1 MDRAYIMQS
10 IRNWTK
16 QDRVLIRHSSILKGF
31 MVKVYWHVIG
41 TWSHDDRVLQSDL
54 LQQSSAQ
61 KVPNAEN
68 SALLYNIEAYL

>member
-1 MDRAYIMQS
+1 
-10 IRNWTK
+10 
-16 QDRVLIRHSSILKGF
+16 

-41 TWSHDDRVLQSDL
+41 TWSHDDRVLHSDL